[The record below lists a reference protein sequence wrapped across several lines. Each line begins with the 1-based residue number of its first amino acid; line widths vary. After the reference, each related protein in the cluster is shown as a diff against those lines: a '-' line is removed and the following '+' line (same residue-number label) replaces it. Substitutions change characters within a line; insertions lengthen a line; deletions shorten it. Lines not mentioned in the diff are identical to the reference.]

1 MTTGRTQPLAA
12 SLLLVVALAQ
22 ALAAQAAA
30 RVAVV
35 AGQGKAARRALAR
48 MGKGSRVGA
57 GAALRTPPRT
67 IAFGVELV
75 AVVALALRVPP
86 ARMPCPPP
94 SGQALVALAALA
106 LTC

>member
-30 RVAVV
+30 LVAVV
-35 AGQGKAARRALAR
+35 AGHDKAALRVLAR
-48 MGKGSRVGA
+48 MGKGSRVDA

-75 AVVALALRVPP
+75 AVVALALRARPAGVPG
-86 ARMPCPPP
+86 PPP
-94 SGQALVALAALA
+94 SGQASGGLAALA
-106 LTC
+106 GT